1 MIEVKIHFENE
12 DDKDQ
17 IIQAKFESLD
27 EIPLWIEKIKCLGEN
42 CKIKRAVG
50 FIGKKKGENNNVN
63 SGS

>member
-27 EIPLWIEKIKCLGEN
+27 EVPAWIEKIKCLGEN
-42 CKIKRAVG
+42 CKIRRSVG
-50 FIGKKKGENNNVN
+50 FIGKRKETEDVN